1 MIRKAEI
8 KDLPIIVSLTT
19 QVKRIMLER
28 GNPQWD
34 SHYPGEKEYKAD
46 VQLGELYVEE
56 EEGDIAGWMTLNNCF
71 PKEYEGVGWNTLS
84 PANTIHRL
92 AVNPHYKGKGIACRL
107 LSFAEGFSCEQ
118 GKRSIRL
125 DTFSLN
131 QAAQKLFLKN
141 GYRYVGQI
149 YMKGRSVPY
158 VCFEKNLFFP
168 Y

>member
-1 MIRKAEI
+1 MMIRKAEI
-8 KDLPIIVSLTT
+8 KDLPVIVSLIT
-19 QVKRIMLER
+19 QVKSIMLER
-28 GNPQWD
+28 GNPQWNSD
-34 SHYPGEKEYKAD
+34 YPGEKEYKAD
-46 VQLGELYVEE
+46 LQLGELYVKED
-56 EEGDIAGWMTLNNCF
+56 EGNIIGWMTLNNCF
-71 PKEYEGVGWNTLS
+71 PEEYEGMDWNTLS

-92 AVNPHYKGKGIACRL
+92 AVHPDYKDKGVACRL
-107 LSFAEGFSCEQ
+107 MSFAEWLSRKQ

-168 Y
+168 